1 MFFNSIKET
10 NRWRKEIN
18 RLSNKVINR
27 WRWEINSLLTKG
39 MSNIYLKATNWRS
52 QLRFSKFKNFKIS
65 CCNLKIRRVGAKL
78 CVAFLLFWFW
88 KELWRF
94 KVKESTH
101 FVEQKYKL

>member
-27 WRWEINSLLTKG
+27 WTWEINSLLTKG

-52 QLRFSKFKNFKIS
+52 QNFDFR
-65 CCNLKIRRVGAKL
+65 NLKTSKL
-78 CVAFLLFWFW
+78 LVA
-88 KELWRF
+88 
-94 KVKESTH
+94 T
-101 FVEQKYKL
+101 